1 MGRPGPR
8 PTLELK
14 LHGAQPAAAVHD
26 DDVASSWKNQSVGV
40 AICSVAN
47 TYSAPLAA
55 RLTRDCHVRGVRGRV
70 PSQTVNW
77 RVLVLMVA
85 VAVGRR

>member
-1 MGRPGPR
+1 M
-8 PTLELK
+8 
-14 LHGAQPAAAVHD
+14 
-26 DDVASSWKNQSVGV
+26 GV